1 MPHIRTA
8 IRDDITT
15 TLTGLTTTGSNVF
28 PTRIYPLADAK
39 LPGLAIYTMSEETDY
54 QSISPPRTLHRK
66 LEVVVEAYVKAV
78 ADYDDT
84 LDTICAE
91 VEEALYTDLTRGGHA
106 FDTRVVGFSADISD
120 QGDQP
125 MILGKLAV
133 EVQYAATEGSPTT

>member
-1 MPHIRTA
+1 MAHIRTA
-8 IRDDITT
+8 IRDDIETA
-15 TLTGLTTTGSNVF
+15 LTGLTTTGANVF